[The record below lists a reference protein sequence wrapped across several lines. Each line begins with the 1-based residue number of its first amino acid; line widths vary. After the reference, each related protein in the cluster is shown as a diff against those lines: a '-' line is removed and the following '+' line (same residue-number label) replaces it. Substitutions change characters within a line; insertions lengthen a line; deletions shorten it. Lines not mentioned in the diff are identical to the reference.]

1 MKKTRDTKS
10 ILLRVLLYLFVILV
24 VLVTLYPYFVMFTTA
39 AKSRAEIYSTDGTL
53 LPIHWLW
60 QNFKDIWTL
69 APLSRYFINSLIVAG
84 GSTLIAIVCGIPA
97 AYALARM
104 KFKGKK
110 IFLGIVIISQMFA
123 PVVLLVGIY
132 KIMSTFGMTDS
143 LVGLV
148 FINAAFNQA
157 FAIWLLRG
165 TFISISPE
173 MEQAATVD
181 GCGKVSALIRILLP
195 VSSTWYR
202 YCPDFRIHQRLE
214 RIYRCSDIDFYRC
227 PETSDSRYY
236 NLQWLQYGGMAV
248 SVCILSVCNSASY
261 YSFCR
266 NRETPL
272 SAVLLP
278 VVSKADMHTKKAS
291 ELFTKFR
298 SFFI

>member
-195 VSSTWYR
+195 VAAPGIVTALIFVFINAWNEYTVALTLISTDVLKTADGR
-202 YCPDFRIHQRLE
+202 YHDFQR
-214 RIYRCSDIDFYRC
+214 
-227 PETSDSRYY
+227 
-236 NLQWLQYGGMAV
+236 LQYG
-248 SVCILSVCNSASY
+248 
-261 YSFCR
+261 
-266 NRETPL
+266 
-272 SAVLLP
+272 
-278 VVSKADMHTKKAS
+278 
-291 ELFTKFR
+291 
-298 SFFI
+298 

>member
-1 MKKTRDTKS
+1 MNNHKRDTKHV
-10 ILLRVLLYLFVILV
+10 ILRVLLYLFVILI

-84 GSTLIAIVCGIPA
+84 GSTLIAIICGIPA

-181 GCGKVSALIRILLP
+181 GCGKVSALIFVFINAWNEYTVALTLISTDVLKPLTVGITIFNGYNMVEWQYLFASSLFATVPVIILFVLIEKHL
-195 VSSTWYR
+195 VGG
-202 YCPDFRIHQRLE
+202 L
-214 RIYRCSDIDFYRC
+214 
-227 PETSDSRYY
+227 TS
-236 NLQWLQYGGMAV
+236 GGV
-248 SVCILSVCNSASY
+248 
-261 YSFCR
+261 
-266 NRETPL
+266 
-272 SAVLLP
+272 
-278 VVSKADMHTKKAS
+278 KG
-291 ELFTKFR
+291 
-298 SFFI
+298 

>member
-148 FINAAFNQA
+148 FINPAFNQA
-157 FAIWLLRG
+157 FAIWL
-165 TFISISPE
+165 P
-173 MEQAATVD
+173 A
-181 GCGKVSALIRILLP
+181 
-195 VSSTWYR
+195 R
-202 YCPDFRIHQRLE
+202 YLYLHF
-214 RIYRCSDIDFYRC
+214 S
-227 PETSDSRYY
+227 
-236 NLQWLQYGGMAV
+236 
-248 SVCILSVCNSASY
+248 
-261 YSFCR
+261 
-266 NRETPL
+266 
-272 SAVLLP
+272 
-278 VVSKADMHTKKAS
+278 
-291 ELFTKFR
+291 
-298 SFFI
+298 

>member
-1 MKKTRDTKS
+1 MNNHKRDTKHV
-10 ILLRVLLYLFVILV
+10 ILRVLLYLFVILV

-132 KIMSTFGMTDS
+132 KIMSTFGM
-143 LVGLV
+143 
-148 FINAAFNQA
+148 
-157 FAIWLLRG
+157 LRNSRVSNVSGSYLSENKAG
-165 TFISISPE
+165 TTPGIPLD
-173 MEQAATVD
+173 M
-181 GCGKVSALIRILLP
+181 GNNKVIFGYMFHKGEKIEESVQEFLDFLKGRLP
-195 VSSTWYR
+195 K
-202 YCPDFRIHQRLE
+202 
-214 RIYRCSDIDFYRC
+214 
-227 PETSDSRYY
+227 
-236 NLQWLQYGGMAV
+236 N
-248 SVCILSVCNSASY
+248 
-261 YSFCR
+261 
-266 NRETPL
+266 
-272 SAVLLP
+272 
-278 VVSKADMHTKKAS
+278 
-291 ELFTKFR
+291 
-298 SFFI
+298 

>member
-1 MKKTRDTKS
+1 
-10 ILLRVLLYLFVILV
+10 
-24 VLVTLYPYFVMFTTA
+24 
-39 AKSRAEIYSTDGTL
+39 
-53 LPIHWLW
+53 
-60 QNFKDIWTL
+60 
-69 APLSRYFINSLIVAG
+69 
-84 GSTLIAIVCGIPA
+84 
-97 AYALARM
+97 M

-195 VSSTWYR
+195 VAAPGIVT
-202 YCPDFRIHQRLE
+202 
-214 RIYRCSDIDFYRC
+214 
-227 PETSDSRYY
+227 
-236 NLQWLQYGGMAV
+236 A
-248 SVCILSVCNSASY
+248 
-261 YSFCR
+261 
-266 NRETPL
+266 
-272 SAVLLP
+272 
-278 VVSKADMHTKKAS
+278 
-291 ELFTKFR
+291 
-298 SFFI
+298 

>member
-1 MKKTRDTKS
+1 MKNSRDTKS
-10 ILLRVLLYLFVILV
+10 TLLRVLLYVFVILV
-24 VLVTLYPYFVMFTTA
+24 VLITLYPYFVMFTTA
-39 AKSRAEIYSTDGTL
+39 AKSRAEIYATKGTL
-53 LPIHWLW
+53 LPVHWLW

-195 VSSTWYR
+195 VAAPGIVTALIFVFINAWNEYLYALTFMTNDNMRTVPVGIALFPSNYELPWG
-202 YCPDFRIHQRLE
+202 
-214 RIYRCSDIDFYRC
+214 DIAAATVVVTVPLIILVLIFQKKIIAGL
-227 PETSDSRYY
+227 TT
-236 NLQWLQYGGMAV
+236 GGV
-248 SVCILSVCNSASY
+248 K
-261 YSFCR
+261 
-266 NRETPL
+266 E
-272 SAVLLP
+272 
-278 VVSKADMHTKKAS
+278 
-291 ELFTKFR
+291 
-298 SFFI
+298 